1 MSLAAETLGF
11 PVRWPNPPAIRP
23 GDLRLGARLDLVVD
37 GSSLPPCRPGEETKL
52 WLNLRV
58 PLLRDAAGN
67 LGAAKESWRL
77 SVSSRLSGESVAAVR
92 CDQPMEV
99 DI

>member
-11 PVRWPNPPAIRP
+11 PLWKQEPPPARP
-23 GDLRLGARLDLVVD
+23 GNLRLGARLDLVVD

-52 WLNLRV
+52 WLDLRV

-67 LGAAKESWRL
+67 LAPGRESWRL
-77 SVSSRLSGESVAAVR
+77 GISARLSGESVAAVR